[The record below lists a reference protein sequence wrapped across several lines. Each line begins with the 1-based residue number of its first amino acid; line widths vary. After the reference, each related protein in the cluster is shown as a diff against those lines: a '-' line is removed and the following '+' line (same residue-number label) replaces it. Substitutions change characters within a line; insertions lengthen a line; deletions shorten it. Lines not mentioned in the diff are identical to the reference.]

1 MKFYDELEAVWGAI
15 ELQIADAKK
24 IERSKALKV
33 VKRLCKDLGSPAGT
47 LKGSLCEGGM
57 TL

>member
-1 MKFYDELEAVWGAI
+1 MKYSQRRCEMKFYDELEAVWGAI

-33 VKRLCKDLGSPAGT
+33 VKRLCKDLA
-47 LKGSLCEGGM
+47 LRLAR
-57 TL
+57 